1 MVGRLVTLSFSVCS
15 VCRTTMT
22 GFFLSML
29 IVDKGELLN
38 AYDELE
44 LDMIVAVAATVFVA
58 RNPWFNVEH

>member
-1 MVGRLVTLSFSVCS
+1 
-15 VCRTTMT
+15 MT

-58 RNPWFNVEH
+58 RSPWFNVEH